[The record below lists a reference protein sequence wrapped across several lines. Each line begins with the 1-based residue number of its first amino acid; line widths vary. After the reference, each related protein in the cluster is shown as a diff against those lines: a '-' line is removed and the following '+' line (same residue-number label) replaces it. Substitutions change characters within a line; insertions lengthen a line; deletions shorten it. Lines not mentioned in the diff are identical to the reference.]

1 VFVLYWKKIVF
12 LSLGLFLF
20 STSFSVMAIDSN
32 KCDIRKLELTQIQK
46 AQLRF
51 IRMQYKRRVTSSLQ
65 YIVNNSRKTDQLSHI
80 LMQPKFNDAEAKRY
94 VLNYYMPRMQQDVN
108 ELKVQHE
115 FLQILNLQ
123 QRRNWINNCLH

>member
-1 VFVLYWKKIVF
+1 
-12 LSLGLFLF
+12 
-20 STSFSVMAIDSN
+20 MALDSN
-32 KCDIRKLELTQIQK
+32 NCDIRKLELTQMQK
-46 AQLRF
+46 ARLRF
-51 IRMQYKRRVTSSLQ
+51 IRIQYKRRTTSSLQ
-65 YIVNNSRKTDQLSHI
+65 HIGNNSRKMDQLNHI

>member
-1 VFVLYWKKIVF
+1 
-12 LSLGLFLF
+12 
-20 STSFSVMAIDSN
+20 MAIDSN
-32 KCDIRKLELTQIQK
+32 NCDIRKLELTQMQK
-46 AQLRF
+46 ARLRF
-51 IRMQYKRRVTSSLQ
+51 IRIQYKRRTTSSLQ
-65 YIVNNSRKTDQLSHI
+65 HIGNNSRKMDQLNHI

-115 FLQILNLQ
+115 FLQILNFQ